1 MIEARDLTKRYGPT
15 VAVDAL
21 SFDVRAGSVTGFLPQ
36 SPGRAGRQQR
46 DSAGQGRRGA
56 RQVGLA
62 SAAERRAGKFF
73 LGVGGTSGAVEYRG
87 STAKEATS

>member
-1 MIEARDLTKRYGPT
+1 M
-15 VAVDAL
+15 
-21 SFDVRAGSVTGFLPQ
+21 
-36 SPGRAGRQQR
+36 
-46 DSAGQGRRGA
+46 
-56 RQVGLA
+56 VGLA